1 MVVATRLVIM
11 LLAPA
16 AALLPVRY
24 IAEDCGDAS
33 THGKFLP
40 PTVTNPSS
48 PHTGDVV
55 YVTHRFNF
63 DTPIHD
69 GQFTSAVSWKGLPLR
84 HETGPLCGTDTLFPV
99 YLGPLKVADVNF
111 HGMPCQSQNLVGAV
125 QVHYS
130 VKLAQWLPPGVG
142 NSAFKMMAQSTNG
155 DKLFCLKVNATAAAF
170 PSSVYGEIEKMFCKM
185 AGNKQME
192 GMVTKQVCTLAEQKL
207 KITIPDCQADAEKAW
222 DMVAQMCPKPSEETM
237 VATAALPS
245 PGEIE
250 KMFCKMAG
258 NKQMEDMVTKQVCTL
273 AEQKLK
279 ITIPDCQ
286 ASAEK
291 VWDMVANMCPK
302 PSEGFAVAPAAVEK
316 EQAQPDVM
324 IV

>member
-24 IAEDCGDAS
+24 TAEDCGDAS

-155 DKLFCLKVNATAAAF
+155 DKLFCLKVKIAIDLLDSQSNATN
-170 PSSVYGEIEKMFCKM
+170 PILGSSDQGIMHV
-185 AGNKQME
+185 
-192 GMVTKQVCTLAEQKL
+192 
-207 KITIPDCQADAEKAW
+207 
-222 DMVAQMCPKPSEETM
+222 
-237 VATAALPS
+237 
-245 PGEIE
+245 
-250 KMFCKMAG
+250 
-258 NKQMEDMVTKQVCTL
+258 
-273 AEQKLK
+273 
-279 ITIPDCQ
+279 
-286 ASAEK
+286 
-291 VWDMVANMCPK
+291 
-302 PSEGFAVAPAAVEK
+302 
-316 EQAQPDVM
+316 
-324 IV
+324 